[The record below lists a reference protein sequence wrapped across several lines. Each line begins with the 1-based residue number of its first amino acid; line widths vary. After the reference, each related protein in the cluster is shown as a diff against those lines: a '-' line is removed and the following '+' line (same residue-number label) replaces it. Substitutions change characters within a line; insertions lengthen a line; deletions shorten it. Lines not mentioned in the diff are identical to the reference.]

1 MRRVIRA
8 LLGALAVAVLAAA
21 APSPDVR
28 IAIRPLSAR
37 LWEARYVLSQPA
49 NRLVFA
55 RNPDDS
61 RARLWR
67 ATDPA
72 FEIVDVDHEEV
83 IRRRDGR
90 PFAAVAVSLTPDYV
104 DLPKDYAPFSPF
116 SDGGL
121 LFHSGRF
128 FACPDRCGSD
138 PEWSMRFTGSAG
150 TEILVHG
157 QATKREA
164 RWIDRDDGTNVY
176 IGLTRPIETP
186 HVLAIVDAGL
196 PEPVRAPLSSIFPRF
211 MDYFSEHVA
220 PLDAKPMLFASYEP
234 VYPHGHGSQG
244 GTLPGQVFIHYY
256 GAGWPERMAKPDFA
270 WQVAFFFAHEAG
282 HLHQGK
288 LIETSWINEGGA
300 DAFAY
305 RALAA
310 LIPDARH
317 YLDARLAGARKGCA
331 EALTRTTLADAMKA
345 GEIDMLYQCG
355 LVINE
360 RVDRSLRAGGGSDGV
375 FSVWK
380 YYRANGRG
388 DEDSYLAAIA
398 QSGGPG
404 LADWARHI
412 AHDRFA
418 TAEEATAAFDQ
429 PLSCG
434 SIAASC

>member
-1 MRRVIRA
+1 MRRLITA
-8 LLGALAVAVLAAA
+8 MLGALALLALTAA
-21 APSPDVR
+21 APSVQ
-28 IAIRPLSAR
+28 IAIRPLSPQS
-37 LWEARYVLSQPA
+37 WEASYRLPHPA
-49 NRLVFA
+49 TRLVFA

-61 RARLWR
+61 RVRFWR
-67 ATDPA
+67 VADPA
-72 FEIVDVDHEEV
+72 FEIVSVDHEEL
-83 IRRRDGR
+83 IRRRDGK
-90 PFAAVAVSLTPDYV
+90 PFTTTVVRLTPDYV

-116 SDGGL
+116 SDGGM

-128 FACPDRCGSD
+128 FACPDKCGSD
-138 PEWSMRFTGSAG
+138 PSWSMRFTGSAK

-157 QATKREA
+157 HVKSGDAWWTDK
-164 RWIDRDDGTNVY
+164 DDGTNVY
-176 IGLTRPIETP
+176 IGPAKPIETP

-211 MDYFSEHVA
+211 MDYFAAHIA
-220 PLDAKPMLFASYEP
+220 PLDTKPMLFASYEP
-234 VYPHGHGSQG
+234 IFAHGRGSQG

-270 WQVAFFFAHEAG
+270 YQVAFFFAHEAG

-305 RALAA
+305 RALEA

-317 YLDARLAGARKGCA
+317 YLDAKLSAARNGCA
-331 EALTRTTLADAMKA
+331 AALTKSSLADAMKA

-360 RVDRSLRAGGGSDGV
+360 RVDRSLRTADGRSDGV

-380 YYRANGRG
+380 LYRAGGHG
-388 DEDSYLAAIA
+388 DEPTYLAAIR
-398 QSGGPG
+398 QLGGSGP
-404 LADWARHI
+404 ADWARHI

-418 TAEEATAAFDQ
+418 TEREATAAFDA